1 MPIAGSIVLMII
13 SCLIIWRSATGFEMA
28 SDYLG
33 RKMTHGI
40 KGATINAIASSM
52 PEFLSTFFFLFYL
65 GDVNGFSGGLGI
77 TAGSSIFNLLVIPSA
92 VIIVI
97 TLKHPGKTINISRK
111 VLRRDGIV
119 LILTILVLVIVIS
132 QEKLTPWHGF
142 ILVMGYVLYLGY
154 LFFSMKKLRGQKT
167 LVYTTVR

>member
-65 GDVNGFSGGLGI
+65 GDVNGFSGGL
-77 TAGSSIFNLLVIPSA
+77 
-92 VIIVI
+92 
-97 TLKHPGKTINISRK
+97 
-111 VLRRDGIV
+111 
-119 LILTILVLVIVIS
+119 
-132 QEKLTPWHGF
+132 
-142 ILVMGYVLYLGY
+142 
-154 LFFSMKKLRGQKT
+154 
-167 LVYTTVR
+167 